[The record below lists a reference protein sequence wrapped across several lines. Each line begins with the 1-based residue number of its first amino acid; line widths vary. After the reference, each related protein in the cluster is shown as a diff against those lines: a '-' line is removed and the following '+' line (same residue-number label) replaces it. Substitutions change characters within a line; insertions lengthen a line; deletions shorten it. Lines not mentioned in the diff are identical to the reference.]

1 MANKD
6 GEFTMEG
13 VVKEGLKG
21 SKFRVEV
28 SLNNNKKAEVICT
41 LGGKIRMNN
50 IRIIPG
56 DKVDVTIS
64 GADVTKGR
72 IVWRYRN

>member
-6 GEFTMEG
+6 GEFTLEG
-13 VVKEGLKG
+13 KVVENLRG
-21 SKFRVEV
+21 SKFKVEV
-28 SLNNNKKAEVICT
+28 EINDGKKVIVECT
-41 LGGKIRMNN
+41 LGGKIRINN

-64 GADVTKGR
+64 SADPTKGR
-72 IVWRYRN
+72 IVWRYR

>member
-1 MANKD
+1 MANND
-6 GEFTMEG
+6 TFTLTG
-13 VVKEGLKG
+13 NVKENLKG

-28 SLNNNKKAEVICT
+28 EINEGKKVEVICT

-56 DKVDVTIS
+56 DKVDVAIS

-72 IVWRYRN
+72 IVWRYRS

>member
-1 MANKD
+1 MAKD
-6 GEFTMEG
+6 DGFTLEG
-13 VVKEGLKG
+13 KVVECLKG

-28 SLNNNKKAEVICT
+28 SLNNDKTAEVICT

-56 DKVDVTIS
+56 DRVDVVVS
-64 GADVTKGR
+64 SADVTKGR
-72 IVWRYRN
+72 IVWRYR

>member
-1 MANKD
+1 MAKD
-6 GEFTMEG
+6 DGFTLEG
-13 VVKEGLKG
+13 KVTECLKG

-28 SLNNNKKAEVICT
+28 SLNGGKTAEVICT

-56 DKVDVTIS
+56 DKVDVNIS
-64 GADVTKGR
+64 SADVTKGR
-72 IVWRYRN
+72 IVWRYR